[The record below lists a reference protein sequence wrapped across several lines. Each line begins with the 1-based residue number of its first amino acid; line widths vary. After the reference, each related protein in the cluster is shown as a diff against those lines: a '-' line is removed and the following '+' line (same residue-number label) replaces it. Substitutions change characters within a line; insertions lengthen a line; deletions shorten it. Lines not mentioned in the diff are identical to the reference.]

1 MSVSDSGCRKSETSF
16 IVDAA
21 ESVEDD
27 DMVNSGGGGGG
38 GGRVE
43 GAGSIRDDCTHE
55 KQRHKCRWIG
65 HRWM

>member
-27 DMVNSGGGGGG
+27 EMVNSGEGEGEGE
-38 GGRVE
+38 GRGRWV
-43 GAGSIRDDCTHE
+43 
-55 KQRHKCRWIG
+55 HKGRL
-65 HRWM
+65 HA